1 MPVHRSIFLLF
12 FVAFSLGKELKVPA
26 QNATDHVTSEPGSQ
40 PSSSVYDT
48 FQSLPEEPIQLVR
61 PDPDHHKLLEV
72 VSENVRHLH
81 YITSSVAV
89 VAVVG
94 KYHSGKSFLL
104 NQLMGKGERGFSIGP
119 TVRPQTMG
127 IWMWGKPLVMKNKD
141 EETVAIIYLDTEGF
155 AASNISEVYDAK
167 IFAVATI
174 LSSYLIYNSV
184 KIIDQGDI
192 DYLDLLARRTRLFAL
207 RSQITKS
214 KWFDEFNHDLLQ
226 FPPLVW
232 VVQDFVQS
240 TEGEESPQRWLH
252 KIMST
257 SSRETEEHNI
267 NLLSRRTLFY
277 INFYY
282 FKGMFESVDCHTLFL
297 PATKKSL
304 LQDLSQAKE
313 EDLTEEYKE
322 ERDSLLKL
330 INLNLK
336 PKIKNGKSIT
346 GPELASLLEI
356 LVAAANKGSLA
367 EVPSRWN
374 AFLEQMHLNSVND
387 CILFYESE
395 VNVLLRKHNYGA
407 VNATELASWH
417 DRCLKKAQEL
427 LDKLLLGLMN
437 TTLKGQERLLKA
449 AGEKF
454 EKIEDMNE
462 KKIELRCSEVQRQ
475 TELKVEASLD
485 SLSFPIKGKDLQLI
499 LDKKKEIHIE
509 IYKEEVHSLS
519 DHSSYQRHLNQLL
532 VGIERIFNG
541 VKLKNSEAMEVI
553 LKAAI
558 VTAINK
564 FKESSLNINDIPR
577 TSTGLQSVI
586 GTSEAAADQIFKE
599 ESEMASGEEVYAAY
613 QGYYKSELSKAVE
626 HLREENEVLVGKT
639 CREKG
644 AELIGLFTEATSPKR
659 LSFPV
664 NESYLEQRLKEEK
677 DNVFESYN
685 AAMANFEDMQIFVTV
700 KREISNKM
708 EEISAQRQD
717 QNYQAYIKEVEIPLK
732 TAKKLIK
739 LSSDKYDTV
748 FSLRQHMEQVCLLN
762 LDEGKASN
770 WPRPLKLSII
780 NRYINNE
787 KDLRDLLVSKEG
799 VWSSIKGFIQWL
811 YSFIDVL
818 INGPEL

>member
-1 MPVHRSIFLLF
+1 MSIFLLF

-267 NLLSRRTLFY
+267 NLLS
-277 INFYY
+277 
-282 FKGMFESVDCHTLFL
+282 MFESVDCHTLFL